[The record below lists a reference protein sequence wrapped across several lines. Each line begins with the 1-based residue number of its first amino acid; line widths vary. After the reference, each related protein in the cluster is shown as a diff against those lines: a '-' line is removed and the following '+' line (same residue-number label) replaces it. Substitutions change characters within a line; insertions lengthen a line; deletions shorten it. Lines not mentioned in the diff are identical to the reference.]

1 MESAADREATAPEP
15 TSIHPIFKPADRLE
29 RPTDVTDSPDLIAR
43 ARAGD
48 GNAFEALYRAHVGR
62 VYALCL
68 RLEAD
73 SARAEELT
81 QDVFVRAWQRLAT
94 YRGEAAFGTW
104 LHRLAVNVVV
114 SDRRTAWRRGLR
126 LVPEGGAIDDV
137 AEPAWRAGA
146 ERRLDAIDL
155 DRAIARLPPGARAV
169 FVLHDVEGYQH
180 ADIARLTGIAEGTSK
195 AQLFRARRLLREGLE
210 R

>member
-1 MESAADREATAPEP
+1 M
-15 TSIHPIFKPADRLE
+15 
-29 RPTDVTDSPDLIAR
+29 TDSSPDLIAR

-48 GNAFEALYRAHVGR
+48 GGAFEALYRAHVGR

-73 SARAEELT
+73 SRRAEELT
-81 QDVFVRAWQRLAT
+81 QDVFVRAWERLAT

-114 SDRRTAWRRGLR
+114 SDRRSAWRHGLR
-126 LVPEGGAIDDV
+126 LAGGDGIEDV
-137 AEPAWRAGA
+137 AEPPGRAQSDGGI
-146 ERRLDAIDL
+146 DAIDL
-155 DRAIARLPPGARAV
+155 DHAIAGLPAGARAV

-180 ADIARLTGIAEGTSK
+180 AEIARMAGIAEGTSK
-195 AQLFRARRLLREGLE
+195 AQLFRARRLLREALE